1 MIKAVQQFQL
11 GTVLK
16 NEKRAKEVLF
26 RMKESGYD
34 GIELCG
40 FMIRRTPFFVR
51 LLTSAAGMPVGNGG
65 LPWKE
70 LVAESGL
77 KVVSVH
83 EDLDRI
89 LSKTDDVVREA
100 NDFQTNNVVLT
111 GVYNFNFTDAECL
124 FPLIDRLNEAGRRL
138 KENGINFLY
147 HNHNVEFLKVNGAS
161 VYDVMLACTNPELVS
176 FEFDSYWATEAG
188 CDALALMK
196 KLGSR
201 MKLWHINDRGS
212 KLKKKAI
219 TPIIQSD
226 SMELGTGN
234 LNLIAMLEQAKA
246 QGIEAVILESHR
258 NWIDGSPVKSF
269 EVSARF
275 LNENL

>member
-234 LNLIAMLEQAKA
+234 LNLIPMVEQAKA
-246 QGIEAVILESHR
+246 QGIEAVILESYR

-275 LNENL
+275 LNEKL

>member
-212 KLKKKAI
+212 KLKKKAM

>member
-70 LVAESGL
+70 LIAESGL

-100 NDFQTNNVVLT
+100 NDFQTHNVVLT
-111 GVYNFNFTDAECL
+111 GVYNFNFTDGECL

-161 VYDVMLACTNPELVS
+161 VYDVMLACTNPDFVS

-196 KLGSR
+196 KLGPR

-212 KLKKKAI
+212 RLRKKAM

-234 LNLIAMLEQAKA
+234 LNLIPMVEQAKA

-275 LNENL
+275 LNEKL